1 MLVAAG
7 EAVANAI
14 EHAYRGEEPGLIRL
28 SIERELRGLV
38 VTVEDFGRWRSFVK
52 REERGRGIDLMRA
65 FSDGVQIK
73 SRQDS
78 TAVVLRVNLPVRQ
91 S

>member
-1 MLVAAG
+1 M
-7 EAVANAI
+7 
-14 EHAYRGEEPGLIRL
+14 
-28 SIERELRGLV
+28 

-78 TAVVLRVNLPVRQ
+78 TAVVLRVDLPA